1 MTDPDP
7 RLIDL
12 RSFPFQP
19 SRWKFTLHVL
29 LVQNNFRHAVKNK
42 GVSNA
47 TMAERRHFYF
57 RTFDWLLHNDRCRY
71 KLDPRSLSGRHVEF
85 LFEEWERRAIAG
97 ELGASS
103 LQKFHSFLSTFAAWI
118 GKPGL
123 VKPIGAYIQDA
134 SLYARTYVATRSK
147 AWEPNGVTADD
158 MIAEVTTFDE
168 RAAAQLALMQAFG
181 LRFKEAVMVR
191 PHVDVVTAAQAGR
204 SANEAEFF
212 MAIHRGTKGGRFRHV
227 PVVSPEQ
234 VAALERAKR
243 VVSKADESLS
253 DPGYTLVRAIRHLR
267 YVMERY
273 GITKRC
279 LGVTPHGLRHGFAAR
294 RYEDEVNSDAPAL
307 DDVGALRESDERA
320 RLVVSRELGHSRKQI
335 TSVYLS
341 SSRATIE
348 ARRRDRR

>member
-12 RSFPFQP
+12 RTFPFQP

-29 LVQNNFRHAVKNK
+29 LVQNNFRHAIKDK
-42 GVSNA
+42 GVSYA
-47 TMAERRHFYF
+47 TMEERRHFYF

-85 LFEEWERRAIAG
+85 LFEEWERRAVAG

-103 LQKFHSFLSTFAAWI
+103 LQKFHSFLSTFATWI

-123 VKPIGAYIQDA
+123 VKPIGAYIRDA
-134 SLYARTYVATRSK
+134 SLYARTYVAVRSK
-147 AWEPNGVTADD
+147 AWGANGVNVDD
-158 MIAEVTTFDE
+158 LIAEVASFDE
-168 RAAAQLALMQAFG
+168 RAGAQLALMHAFG
-181 LRFKEAVMVR
+181 LRFKEVVMIR

-204 SANEAEFF
+204 NANEAEFF
-212 MAIHRGTKGGRFRHV
+212 IAIHRGTKGGRFRHV

-234 VAALERAKR
+234 VAALERARR
-243 VVSKADESLS
+243 VVSRADESLS
-253 DPGYTLVRAIRHLR
+253 DSRYTLVRAIRHLR
-267 YVMERY
+267 YVMEKF
-273 GITKRC
+273 GITKRD
-279 LGVTPHGLRHGFAAR
+279 LGVTPHGLRHGFATR
-294 RYEDEVNSDAPAL
+294 RYQDEVGADAPAP
-307 DDVGALRESDERA
+307 DDVGALRKSDERA

-335 TSVYLS
+335 TSVYLN

-348 ARRRDRR
+348 ARRRDRG